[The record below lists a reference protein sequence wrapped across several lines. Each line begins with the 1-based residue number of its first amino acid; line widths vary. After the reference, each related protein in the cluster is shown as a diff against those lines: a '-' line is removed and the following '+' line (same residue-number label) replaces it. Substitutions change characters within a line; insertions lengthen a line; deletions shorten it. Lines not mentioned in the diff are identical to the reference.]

1 MPSSRQVG
9 GTGLGLGISK
19 KLVELMGGELRIE
32 SQKNQ
37 GTTSRFTLRLS
48 TGTGQDMPH
57 KHKEVSDFTGL
68 RRLLRGKRILLVED
82 NAFNRMLAT
91 IFLTNSELVVT
102 EALNGQVAVE
112 LAQVQEFD
120 LILMDVQMPVM
131 NGYQA
136 TAVLRQQL
144 GLAVPIIALTANAIT
159 GEREKCLAAGMNDY
173 LTKPFQEASL
183 IKMVYDWITVD
194 QVAE

>member
-1 MPSSRQVG
+1 MR
-9 GTGLGLGISK
+9 
-19 KLVELMGGELRIE
+19 
-32 SQKNQ
+32 
-37 GTTSRFTLRLS
+37 
-48 TGTGQDMPH
+48 
-57 KHKEVSDFTGL
+57 HKEVSDLSGL
-68 RRLLRGKRILLVED
+68 QYSLRGKRILLVED

-91 IFLTNSELVVT
+91 IFLTNAEMVVT

-112 LAQVQEFD
+112 LAQVQDFD

-136 TAVLRQQL
+136 TAVLRRQL

-173 LTKPFQEASL
+173 LTKPFQETSL
-183 IKMVYDWITVD
+183 MKMVYDWITVD
-194 QVAE
+194 QVAG

>member
-1 MPSSRQVG
+1 
-9 GTGLGLGISK
+9 
-19 KLVELMGGELRIE
+19 
-32 SQKNQ
+32 
-37 GTTSRFTLRLS
+37 
-48 TGTGQDMPH
+48 
-57 KHKEVSDFTGL
+57 
-68 RRLLRGKRILLVED
+68 
-82 NAFNRMLAT
+82 MLAT
-91 IFLTNSELVVT
+91 IFLTNSDLVVT

-144 GLAVPIIALTANAIT
+144 GLAVPIIALTANAII
-159 GEREKCLAAGMNDY
+159 GECEKCLAAGMNDY

-194 QVAE
+194 QVVE